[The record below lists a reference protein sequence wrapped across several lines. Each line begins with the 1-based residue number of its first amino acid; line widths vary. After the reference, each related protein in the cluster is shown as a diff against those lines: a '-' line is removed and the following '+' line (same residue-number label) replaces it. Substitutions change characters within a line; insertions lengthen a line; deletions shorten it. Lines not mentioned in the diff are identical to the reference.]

1 MAENK
6 KGFVLYCDLIHTI
19 KKLPDEK
26 AGQLFKHILS
36 YVNDEN
42 PQIND
47 LIIDLAFEPIKQ
59 QLKRDLNKW
68 EETRLK
74 RSESGKLGGLKRAEN
89 LKQNEANEANAKFA
103 KQNEANEAVIVKDT
117 VTVKVKDKVI
127 VNDNVINNNKSDKPI
142 LRFII
147 PEISEIKEY
156 CFLRNNNVDAETFY
170 NFYQSKGWMVGKS
183 KMKDWKACI
192 HTWEKSNNN
201 QTNNSIKNEQ
211 RRNNVDAAAKLA
223 GGYGEL

>member
-42 PQIND
+42 PKTDD
-47 LIIDLAFEPIKQ
+47 LIIDLTFEPIKQ

-68 EETRLK
+68 EEIRLK
-74 RSESGKLGGLKRAEN
+74 RSESGKLGGLKRAETF
-89 LKQNEANEANAKFA
+89 KQNEANQANATFA
-103 KQNEANEAVIVKDT
+103 KQNEANQAVIVTVKD
-117 VTVKVKDKVI
+117 KVKDIVI

-142 LRFII
+142 LRFVI

-201 QTNNSIKNEQ
+201 QTNNSITNGKK
-211 RRNNVDAAAKLA
+211 RHNVDSAAKLA

>member
-42 PQIND
+42 PKTDD
-47 LIIDLAFEPIKQ
+47 LIIDLTFEPIKQ

-68 EETRLK
+68 EEIRLK
-74 RSESGKLGGLKRAEN
+74 RSESGKLGGLKRAETF
-89 LKQNEANEANAKFA
+89 KQNEANQANATFA
-103 KQNEANEAVIVKDT
+103 KQNEANQAVIVTVKD
-117 VTVKVKDKVI
+117 KVKDIVI

-142 LRFII
+142 LRFVI
-147 PEISEIKEY
+147 PEISEIKDY
-156 CFLRNNNVDAETFY
+156 CFLRKNNVDAETFY

-192 HTWEKSNNN
+192 HTWEKSNTN
-201 QTNNSIKNEQ
+201 QTNSITNGK
-211 RRNNVDAAAKLA
+211 RRNNVDSLAKIN